1 MSELFDE
8 KMLNGQFGISIPQ
21 TTEYSLTVDNIDF
34 RSDDAFE
41 QVNDGI
47 VCGRV
52 IGASS
57 DNNFHR
63 LYVKKLWDCI
73 VYGQHMS
80 EIINSIYIRSSNG
93 VVDQDT
99 HIVIYGK
106 IHGGAGVVR
115 TGSNISAEGKM
126 DRYNRFVAK
135 RVSIDGTELQVQTE
149 WTDVSLFVIPLL
161 IIFAIIGLRMISPAL
176 MNLGQ
181 YLTTLLIPFSAGFIG
196 VLRFVGKKM
205 RYYVPLSR
213 RLKWALIGGS
223 IFSVITA
230 MIMRG

>member
-1 MSELFDE
+1 MYELFDE
-8 KMLNGQFGISIPQ
+8 KMLNSNSGIFIPQ
-21 TTEYSLTVDNIDF
+21 TTEYSLTVENTDF
-34 RSDDAFE
+34 RSENTFE
-41 QVNDGI
+41 RVDDGI

-57 DNNFHR
+57 DDNFHR
-63 LYVKKLWDCI
+63 LYVKKIWDRV

-80 EIINSIYIRSSNG
+80 EIINSIYIRSDNG
-93 VVDQDT
+93 VVDRDT

-106 IHGGAGVVR
+106 IHGGAGVIR

-135 RVSIDGTELQVQTE
+135 RVNIDGTELQVQTE
-149 WTDVSLFVIPLL
+149 WADVSFFVIPLL
-161 IIFAIIGLRMISPAL
+161 ILLAIVILRMVSPAL
-176 MNLGQ
+176 VNMGQ
-181 YLTTLLIPFSAGFIG
+181 YLATLLIPFSAGFIG
-196 VLRFVGKKM
+196 VLRLVEKKL
-205 RYYVPLSR
+205 RYYIPLGR

-223 IFSVITA
+223 ILSIITA